1 VSKLGKAF
9 DPLNFKTTP
18 MKFKFS
24 ALVILLVSLGVIWS
38 CGGKKGGKD
47 STKFGDA
54 GDLPKEIKKVVYN
67 IPRPSEIPYMLQ
79 GTGAEFNQS
88 LINDRRKSESYSEQN
103 KQALNL
109 GVYTSDIAYL
119 SSYEKT
125 QQCIDYLTA
134 CRSLADKLGIT
145 GSFDPKL
152 IEDFEKNIGNKDVL
166 AALIDTTARKA
177 DLYLKDA
184 NRSEMGALLVTGAF
198 VEGLYIATGII
209 KTYPKNLLAEDQK
222 NLVLT
227 PLMKVIINQ
236 KESVSE
242 VTKMLAAVNQTGSVP
257 AILSDMQALETSY
270 KALNINDQ
278 ITKQKAHLA
287 LSDKNLEEI
296 TRLVEKLRGDIVQ

>member
-1 VSKLGKAF
+1 
-9 DPLNFKTTP
+9 

-24 ALVILLVSLGVIWS
+24 ALVILLLSLAVVWS
-38 CGGKKGGKD
+38 CGKKNPKSDGD
-47 STKFGDA
+47 SDGFNKA
-54 GDLPKEIKKVVYN
+54 KGDLPQEIKKVVYK
-67 IPRPSEIPYMLQ
+67 IPRPSEIPYMLEA
-79 GTGAEFNQS
+79 TGAEFNQS
-88 LINDRRKSESYSEQN
+88 LVNDRRKSESYSEQN

-125 QQCIDYLTA
+125 QQCIDYLGA

-152 IEDFEKNIGNKDVL
+152 IEEFEKNIGKKDTL
-166 AALIDTTARKA
+166 ASLIDRTAKKA
-177 DLYLKDA
+177 DVYLKDA
-184 NRSEMGALLVTGAF
+184 NRSELGALLVTGAF

-209 KTYPKNLLAEDQK
+209 KTYPKNTLPGPQK

-227 PLMKVIINQ
+227 PLMRVIVEQ

-242 VTKMLAAVNQTGSVP
+242 VTKMLSEVNQTGSVP
-257 AILSDMQALETSY
+257 AILNDMKALETTY
-270 KALNINDQ
+270 KALDIKKQ
-278 ITKQKAHLA
+278 IAEGNGAKALT
-287 LSDKNLEEI
+287 DKNLEEI